1 MKNFYQQDRIP
12 IKFKF
17 WHKERFY
24 YFSLAQ
30 TWGEAEIKIYNEAIN
45 DGAPLLQFTGL
56 KDVKGNEIYEGD
68 ILDYPNEQTDKLATD
83 GGISFWERAVVEWH
97 DEFAQFGLS
106 FWSPWGGEGYT
117 GGTQKIWHYT
127 ERATVI
133 GNIYQNQDLLECP
146 KAHQKMIDM
155 GYKPDEQEL

>member
-1 MKNFYQQDRIP
+1 MKNFYARERQP

-30 TWGEAEIKIYNEAIN
+30 TWGDAEIKLYNEAIL
-45 DGAPLLQFTGL
+45 DGAPLLQFLGIQDTNGQ
-56 KDVKGNEIYEGD
+56 DIYEGD
-68 ILDYPNEQTDKLATD
+68 ILDYPSEQTEKLAAD
-83 GGISFWERAVVEWH
+83 EGISFWERAVVEWH

-127 ERATVI
+127 QRGVVI
-133 GNIYQNQDLLECP
+133 GNIYQNENLLSCE
-146 KAHQKMIDM
+146 KAHKQLEEM
-155 GYKPDEQEL
+155 GHKKD